1 MPKTKL
7 GKWSIGLFGFA
18 VLCFIF
24 TNIVA
29 SLGQTGGK
37 RFQDNLLIS
46 IPMLLLA
53 ICGVSSFIVGLLGI
67 IKSQERS
74 ALVYIITF
82 LGFLLTL
89 LIIGELLFF
98 E

>member
-7 GKWSIGLFGFA
+7 GWWSVGLFGFT

-24 TNIVA
+24 TNIVV
-29 SLGQTGGK
+29 SLGQTGGEK
-37 RFQDNLLIS
+37 FQDNLLIS

-53 ICGVSSFIVGLLGI
+53 ISGVLSFTVGLLGI

-74 ALVYIITF
+74 VLVYIITF